1 MKGFSVIE
9 PEGTYLVWIDYRATG
24 ISENELKDIMIHKAH
39 VAFSMGGS
47 FGIEGKGFFRINA
60 ALPKKLLEE
69 ALLRFK
75 SNLKIF

>member
-1 MKGFSVIE
+1 
-9 PEGTYLVWIDYRATG
+9 
-24 ISENELKDIMIHKAH
+24 MIHKAH

-60 ALPKKLLEE
+60 ALPKQLLEE

-75 SNLKIF
+75 NNIKII